1 MKKAY
6 LSIAALLSALALAA
20 CAPNE
25 ADSSQGGSSSS
36 PAQSQTST
44 ETTSSSKEDVITYS
58 LSVSTP
64 AKTTFDVGET
74 LSFNAID
81 VKLTT
86 FKNNVKDSEVTL
98 ERNEYSVKVKDQTV
112 ENDFVFSE
120 AGEFTFVIA
129 SVAHPDVT
137 NNNLKLTAVA
147 LYTLTNASSDKV
159 VLANLPEKAHAGD
172 TVSFSLNLLPGFYFE
187 GTLLVADAN
196 GDAVQCTVD
205 GYDYT
210 FTMPAGNVTITV
222 TADLNDFTIS
232 RDTEVIDAIKSED
245 DKKTDVFS
253 AVPGTQLKF
262 AVLENI
268 DWIYDKVYV
277 DGNEVTKGEDNYYHF
292 TMPTHPVKIS
302 TNKAHKNYAITTNAA
317 DLTLTTTNMY
327 IDTEAKTAVT
337 EAYKGQVVY
346 LKLTYE
352 VSLVKYTV
360 TAKDGK
366 KNTIEV
372 TAVEGEDNLYSFTM
386 ISSEITVTIAEEDW
400 SKYYGYYVTN
410 KEWKAKEFWGS
421 TDSLNT
427 YTQTNFTSLSYVFNS
442 NGKGLRGTIEITWET
457 ADAADAT
464 SGHLTRKYNS
474 YTNDVYYTPNMLVTK
489 YSDYANGKWNDAYL
503 GTWNPDVTIHVFIF
517 DSTSRLFWIQD
528 ADGNITE
535 KILIN
540 DENVY
545 TSFNLYTDAAHTILA
560 TGADITMTST
570 FYVSISDTNYF
581 EVSKHEIVK
590 TYSLAYTSDDS
601 VKNKFTLKYKNEN
614 GEEITSAKNG
624 EKIYIYLELTEAGAG
639 LDFKEPT
646 VKYDT
651 SSVTLTAGEDD
662 NSYYFTMPKGN
673 VTTTITLSD
682 PNKYLG
688 HAAVGNYYGYE
699 IEYSSSN
706 NKHGDHDFST
716 YDTNIRTYQFAA
728 SGDFTESYTYYG
740 SSYNNAY
747 TVSDVSSGNR
757 GTFKAGNYT
766 YRYGGDV
773 IARSYYADGSSS
785 WKTSDAFIAY
795 KLPDGKTKDN
805 LKVRTHWNGASYSPT
820 SYAVEWLLDDV
831 VAAGLFAY
839 NNEFY
844 CGVTF
849 EMTDGERISSTS
861 TYNVKQ
867 DGETIFTVTKGTVTA
882 AE

>member
-74 LSFNAID
+74 FSFNAID

-98 ERNEYSVKVKDQTV
+98 ERNEYSVKVGDQTV

-129 SVAHPDVT
+129 SVAHPDAT

-196 GDAVQCTVD
+196 GDAVQCAVD

-232 RDTEVIDAIKSED
+232 RDTEVIDVIKSED

-253 AVPGTQLKF
+253 ATPGTQLKF

-346 LKLTYE
+346 LEFTYA
-352 VSLVKYTV
+352 VKLVKYTISV
-360 TAKDGK
+360 KDEKG
-366 KNTIEV
+366 NTIEL
-372 TAVEGEDNLYSFTM
+372 THDEAEGKVALYHFTM
-386 ISSEITVTIAEEDW
+386 ISSGITINVVEEDY
-400 SKYYGYYVTN
+400 SLYYGYHVTEKTWKTKNAYSYAN
-410 KEWKAKEFWGS
+410 KTETFGS
-421 TDSLNT
+421 S
-427 YTQTNFTSLSYVFNS
+427 NFTNPSYYYVFDS
-442 NGKGLRGTIEITWET
+442 NGKGTKGTSSITWSTTDKEE
-457 ADAADAT
+457 AT
-464 SGHLTRKYNS
+464 NGTLDITDGGKN
-474 YTNDVYYTPNMLVTK
+474 TNYYYTEHMILAKNAPTAKLATASYV
-489 YSDYANGKWNDAYL
+489 
-503 GTWNPDVTIHVFIF
+503 GTWDDNTTIHAFYF
-517 DSTSRLFWIQD
+517 DSTGGLLFWVED
-528 ADGNITE
+528 AQGNIIE
-535 KILIN
+535 KLLVN
-540 DENVY
+540 DEQVY
-545 TSFNLYTDAAHTILA
+545 SSFEIYTDAEKTTKAVGNDISTTA
-560 TGADITMTST
+560 TLFFS
-570 FYVSISDTNYF
+570 VNETNQLK
-581 EVSKHEIVK
+581 VVNGVIIK
-590 TYSLAYTSDDS
+590 TYSLGSAAADKDDS
-601 VKNKFTLKYKNEN
+601 EKFKCEFQDEN
-614 GEEITSAKNG
+614 GNVITSAENG
-624 EKIYIYLELTEAGAG
+624 SKVYIKLSLNEGYESLGF
-639 LDFKEPT
+639 DEPV
-646 VKYDT
+646 VKYGN
-651 SSVTLTAGEDD
+651 SSVTLTADGSDGT
-662 NSYYFTMPKGN
+662 SYYFTMPKGN
-673 VTTTITLSD
+673 TNATITLND

-688 HAAVGNYYGYE
+688 YDVVGKYYGWNIQSSYKTLESAGSYYKHSYE
-699 IEYSSSN
+699 FTKAGKFTDSYSSYNYEYKVNDVSA
-706 NKHGDHDFST
+706 KEGRGTFT
-716 YDTNIRTYQFAA
+716 AA
-728 SGDFTESYTYYG
+728 GSYTYKW
-740 SSYNNAY
+740 S
-747 TVSDVSSGNR
+747 
-757 GTFKAGNYT
+757 
-766 YRYGGDV
+766 YGGDT
-773 IARSYYADGSSS
+773 IAGISSS
-785 WKTSDAFIAY
+785 ATSLSYTYIAY
-795 KLPDGKTKDN
+795 KLPDGKTSTN
-805 LKVRTHWNGASYSPT
+805 LSTRTHWNGNYYPT
-820 SYAVEWLLDDV
+820 SFAVEWLIDGEV
-831 VAAGLFAY
+831 ESGIFAY
-839 NNEFY
+839 NMNFY

-849 EMTDGERISSTS
+849 EVTDGTEIGASS